1 MSGAGTPGVE
11 HGTAVVAPGV
21 RIHHVVAGAAAAG
34 GRTVVLVHGYP
45 QSWWSWR
52 HVIGPLAEAGHR
64 VVAVDLR
71 GAGGSSRPAM
81 GYDTWTLAGDV
92 HTVVRDHL
100 AVDGRV
106 AVVGHDIGS
115 MVALAH
121 GLRFRGDAD
130 RLVLMEATLP
140 GTQVHEQLAS
150 DPRHWHYAFHATPD
164 LPEFLTAGREREY
177 LRFFFDGAA
186 HDPCAITADDLD
198 RYAADFRQPGAM
210 RAGFELYRAFVQDD
224 RDNRAALAAAGR
236 LTVPVLA
243 VAGEANLF
251 AEVDEAMAREVADD
265 VRAVTVPRAGH
276 WVPEENPSGLLE
288 VLLPFLEVSG

>member
-1 MSGAGTPGVE
+1 MSGREALRVE

-21 RIHHVVAGAAAAG
+21 RIHHAVAGTSAP
-34 GRTVVLVHGYP
+34 GRRVVVLVHGYP
-45 QSWWSWR
+45 QSWWCWR
-52 HVIGPLAEAGHR
+52 RVIGPITEAGHR

-71 GAGGSSRPAM
+71 GAGASSRPAS

-92 HTVVRDHL
+92 HAVVREHL
-100 AVDGRV
+100 GVDGRV
-106 AVVGHDIGS
+106 AVVGHDVGS

-140 GTQVHEQLAS
+140 GTRVHERLAS
-150 DPRHWHYAFHATPD
+150 DPRHWHYAFHATRD

-186 HDPCAITADDLD
+186 HDPCAITAEDLD
-198 RYAADFRQPGAM
+198 RYAAEFRQPGAM
-210 RAGFELYRAFVQDD
+210 RAGFELYRAFEQDD
-224 RDNRAALAAAGR
+224 RDNRAALASGGR
-236 LTVPVLA
+236 LAVPVLA

-251 AEVDEAMAREVADD
+251 AGVNEAMVREVADD
-265 VRAVTVPRAGH
+265 VRAVTVPRTGH

-288 VLLPFLEVSG
+288 VLLPFLG